1 MFTTDE
7 GDVIRAADQAAS
19 VVEGRGKSEYSGIT
33 KVISVRLPVIL
44 AAQVQALSHKS
55 AKTRNFTVTSLL
67 EVGLEEVRE
76 RLSEETLKDL
86 AEIEQE
92 LLHDEFNALKGA

>member
-19 VVEGRGKSEYSGIT
+19 VVEGRGKYEYSGIT

-86 AEIEQE
+86 VEIEQE